1 MKQESNNAVD
11 ENSRRREIEGIIA
24 SYPSLND
31 EQLKEV
37 LRYLKREAS
46 AMDQA
51 MIASNPDITRQY
63 RQLSRDHYL
72 DRLRPIQL
80 VAVSALGVALAL
92 CLVAWGILM

>member
-1 MKQESNNAVD
+1 MKQESTNAVY
-11 ENSRRREIEGIIA
+11 ENSRRREIELVIA

-51 MIASNPDITRQY
+51 MIASNPEITRQY

-72 DRLRPIQL
+72 DRLHPTQ
-80 VAVSALGVALAL
+80 VVVVSALGVALAL
-92 CLVAWGILM
+92 CLVVGGMLM